1 MTTLPLPSAEPDFC
15 IHAGAELS
23 AAPNRPLF
31 ASALGQMRARATAA
45 AGDCFARRDVAELTI
60 GMATI
65 RYSAR
70 SGVA

>member
-1 MTTLPLPSAEPDFC
+1 MCRTTPSKPD
-15 IHAGAELS
+15 S
-23 AAPNRPLF
+23 
-31 ASALGQMRARATAA
+31 LGQMRARATAA